1 MKNASTTLTNRAAII
16 LLALA
21 LAACGTVTEKTNVSN
36 RPSNDPQDRGKATSG
51 ILDFWK
57 NDNGV
62 ILGRVVTTNFK
73 DRYNT
78 LIELYGDQFTPPL
91 KKDAGI
97 SVNAY
102 YQAPDGDYNTWNI
115 DKAHF
120 TKAGQMIQWKR
131 DGRLPTGAFKK
142 FLKKITP

>member
-1 MKNASTTLTNRAAII
+1 MKNGNISLNSRAAII
-16 LLALA
+16 LLSLA
-21 LAACGTVTEKTNVSN
+21 LAACGTVTEKTNVSS
-36 RPSNDPQDRGKATSG
+36 RASNDPQDRGKVTSG

-62 ILGRVVTTNFK
+62 IIGRVVTTNFK
-73 DRYNT
+73 DRYNA
-78 LIELYGDQFTPPL
+78 LIELYGDQFHPPL

-115 DKAHF
+115 DKAHLK
-120 TKAGQMIQWKR
+120 KAGQMIQWKA
-131 DGRLPTGAFKK
+131 DGRLPTGTFKK
-142 FLKKITP
+142 FLNKLTP